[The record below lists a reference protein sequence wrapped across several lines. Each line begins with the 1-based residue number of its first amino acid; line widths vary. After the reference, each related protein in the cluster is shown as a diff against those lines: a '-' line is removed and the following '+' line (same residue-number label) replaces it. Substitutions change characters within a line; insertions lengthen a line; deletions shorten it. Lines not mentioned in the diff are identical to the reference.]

1 MVHASGSGSY
11 LHCLWIHDSACS
23 AKAALIRKRRNHLRY
38 QPSHN
43 CRSGMAADGRSP
55 GYLRYNRRGSH
66 YYWNHPAEHSSA
78 RVQNSGGFQKESVT
92 ADGTEIKN
100 TATRRTRGCSYVGKT
115 HIPRRHVQRVSGL
128 ALAFYFFLFPS
139 LSVSGMLIC
148 SPSLSSDSCCRMY
161 SAIRLVFFPV
171 VST

>member
-1 MVHASGSGSY
+1 MKSHILRFQLFLQHFHSVFLFNHSFFHFFIEKWPSRHSPNPQLLIEISYIEISIIFATVMCGRVSGKT
-11 LHCLWIHDSACS
+11 LHSDNHTGVGD
-23 AKAALIRKRRNHLRY
+23 IRETVGH
-38 QPSHN
+38 
-43 CRSGMAADGRSP
+43 
-55 GYLRYNRRGSH
+55 
-66 YYWNHPAEHSSA
+66 
-78 RVQNSGGFQKESVT
+78 
-92 ADGTEIKN
+92 KN

-161 SAIRLVFFPV
+161 STIRLVFFPV

>member
-1 MVHASGSGSY
+1 MILTFSSQKNY
-11 LHCLWIHDSACS
+11 QYHCKGFGDRFCCKTEYSLF
-23 AKAALIRKRRNHLRY
+23 
-38 QPSHN
+38 
-43 CRSGMAADGRSP
+43 SP
-55 GYLRYNRRGSH
+55 GKNAQKRCNDTDFFASEQLSVPLQGLRGVHIEKYCMCLREFH
-66 YYWNHPAEHSSA
+66 IEKH
-78 RVQNSGGFQKESVT
+78 RVCLPRAV
-92 ADGTEIKN
+92 IKN